1 MWHSEILIF
10 TTHRKINKSY
20 TKTMNLTLLRI
31 DFLRAAQRL
40 GWVAKNPT
48 SQKSVTHIL
57 Q

>member
-1 MWHSEILIF
+1 MWHSEMLIF